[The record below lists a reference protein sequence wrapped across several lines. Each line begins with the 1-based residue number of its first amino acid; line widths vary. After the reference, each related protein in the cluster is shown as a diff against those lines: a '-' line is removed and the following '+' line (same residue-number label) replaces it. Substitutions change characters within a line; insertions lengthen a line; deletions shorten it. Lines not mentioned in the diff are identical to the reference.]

1 MARGEPW
8 GVGVAVE
15 RLVRCGDLELCVE
28 GIGAPEDPPLLLVG
42 GNSGSMDFW
51 DDELCAR
58 LAAGGRHVVR
68 YDPRDTG
75 RSTQW
80 PAGEPGYTG
89 ADLRDDVLRVLD
101 GMGARSAHLLGVSS
115 GGAIAQQVA
124 VEHPGRVRT
133 LTLVATSFGGPA
145 SVPWEDLPPSSP
157 AVGAAFAQPAPE
169 PDWTDREAVVEYV
182 VAGER
187 VFAGTLPGDEE
198 RLAALVRRVFDRTPD
213 MAAAWKNHWIAD
225 PGPPLRAGIA
235 SITAPTLVLHG
246 TADPL
251 FPYGHG
257 EALAREIPGARLVPL
272 PGMGHQMPPPQ
283 VWDVLVAE
291 VLAHT
296 GRG

>member
-1 MARGEPW
+1 
-8 GVGVAVE
+8 VE
-15 RLVRCGDLELCVE
+15 QFVRDGDLTLCVE
-28 GIGAPEDPPLLLVG
+28 GIGSPHDPALLLVG

-51 DDELCAR
+51 DDALCAR

-80 PAGEPGYTG
+80 PAGAPGYTG
-89 ADLRDDVLRVLD
+89 ADLRDDVVRVLD
-101 GMGARSAHLLGVSS
+101 GLGIDRAHLLGISS

-124 VEHPGRVRT
+124 VTHPERVRT

-145 SVPWEDLPPSSP
+145 SVPWEDLPPCTE
-157 AVGAAFAQPAPE
+157 AVSASFTDPAPE
-169 PDWTDREAVVEYV
+169 PEWSDREAVVAYV

-187 VFAGTLPGDEE
+187 VFAGTLAVDEE

-213 MAAAWKNHWIAD
+213 MAAAWKNHWLAD
-225 PGPPLRAGIA
+225 PGPQPSAGVA
-235 SITAPTLVLHG
+235 TITAPTLVLHG

-257 EALAREIPGARLVPL
+257 EALAKEIPGARLVPL

-283 VWDVLVAE
+283 VWDVLVSE
-291 VLAHT
+291 VLEHT
-296 GRG
+296 SPR